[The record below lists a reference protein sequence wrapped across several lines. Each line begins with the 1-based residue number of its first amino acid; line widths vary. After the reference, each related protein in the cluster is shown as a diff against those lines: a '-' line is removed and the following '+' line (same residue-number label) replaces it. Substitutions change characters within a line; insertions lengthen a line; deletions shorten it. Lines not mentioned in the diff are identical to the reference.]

1 MIAQPFLPGME
12 DVAAQDPSTLTRCR
26 RVYDALLWFA
36 RSSRDRTCY
45 PRQETIAE
53 YLGYSLRTV
62 SLAISEL
69 ARAGMIEITRRAR
82 AAYYRVLSWMPGSKP
97 RVMKRGS
104 GATVRATPQGHSA
117 APDCASDCAS
127 GAVVPLVLKT
137 HEKTMARP
145 DGVFTHGRAGS
156 RTPAHR
162 PPSVFPANLT
172 PQDLRD
178 PIRMHGILQDVAKA
192 AGRPGLADNPVVQ
205 VRWHG
210 LIRRALRVARNPAGC
225 FRQLWRGARWGWI
238 SQADEDGARSD
249 IARARYGDE
258 LKRHRKRD
266 AVEEVLGGYDG

>member
-1 MIAQPFLPGME
+1 MIPQPFLPGME
-12 DVAAQDPSTLTRCR
+12 DVASPEPSAIVRCR

-36 RSSRDRTCY
+36 RSSRDKTCY

-62 SLAISEL
+62 SLAIAEL
-69 ARAGMIEITRRAR
+69 RRAGMIEVIRRAR
-82 AAYYRVLSWMPGSKP
+82 AAVYRVLSWMPGSKP

-104 GATVRATPQGHSA
+104 GATVRTPEKRPSA
-117 APDCASDCAS
+117 PPDCASDCAS
-127 GAVVPLVLKT
+127 DAVVPLVLKT

-145 DGVFTHGRAGS
+145 DGVFTHRRAGP
-156 RTPAHR
+156 RTSAPR
-162 PPSVFPANLT
+162 PPSPFPANLT
-172 PQDLRD
+172 PRELAD

-225 FRQLWRGARWGWI
+225 FRSLWRGSRWGWI
-238 SQADEDGARSD
+238 SQADEDQARAD
-249 IARARYGDE
+249 IAKALYGQRINR
-258 LKRHRKRD
+258 KRHRD
-266 AVEEVLGGYDG
+266 PVDDVLGAYDG